1 LHHHKTNQLLISGIS
16 KSTKNKTI
24 MAGLISVSIN
34 VADLPK
40 EKFVVG
46 KKGTYYNF
54 TISVNDDTNQFG
66 QNVSLFDSQTKEERE
81 AKKSKTYIG
90 NGKVVWTDG
99 QMTTVVRE
107 DAPAAQAAPAPAA
120 DSGDLPF

>member
-1 LHHHKTNQLLISGIS
+1 
-16 KSTKNKTI
+16 

-34 VADLPK
+34 VEDLPK

-54 TISVNDDTNQFG
+54 TISVKDDTNQFG

>member
-1 LHHHKTNQLLISGIS
+1 
-16 KSTKNKTI
+16 

>member
-1 LHHHKTNQLLISGIS
+1 
-16 KSTKNKTI
+16 

-99 QMTTVVRE
+99 QMTKVVRE
-107 DAPAAQAAPAPAA
+107 EEAQEAAPSSPAAP
-120 DSGDLPF
+120 DDLPF

>member
-1 LHHHKTNQLLISGIS
+1 
-16 KSTKNKTI
+16 

-40 EKFVVG
+40 EKFVQG

-81 AKKSKTYIG
+81 AKKSKNYIG

-99 QMTTVVRE
+99 QMTVAERQE
-107 DAPAAQAAPAPAA
+107 EAPAAPTAPAA

>member
-1 LHHHKTNQLLISGIS
+1 
-16 KSTKNKTI
+16 

-34 VADLPK
+34 VEDLPK

-99 QMTTVVRE
+99 KMTTVVRE

>member
-1 LHHHKTNQLLISGIS
+1 
-16 KSTKNKTI
+16 

-34 VADLPK
+34 VEDLPK

>member
-1 LHHHKTNQLLISGIS
+1 
-16 KSTKNKTI
+16 

-99 QMTTVVRE
+99 QMTKVVRE
-107 DAPAAQAAPAPAA
+107 EEAQEAAPKVAA
-120 DSGDLPF
+120 SDSNDLPF

>member
-1 LHHHKTNQLLISGIS
+1 
-16 KSTKNKTI
+16 

-40 EKFVVG
+40 EKFVQG

-81 AKKSKTYIG
+81 AKKSKNYIG
-90 NGKVVWTDG
+90 NGSVIWTDG
-99 QMTTVVRE
+99 QMTVAERQE
-107 DAPAAQAAPAPAA
+107 KKESAPVQAEA
-120 DSGDLPF
+120 DSNDLPF

>member
-1 LHHHKTNQLLISGIS
+1 
-16 KSTKNKTI
+16 
-24 MAGLISVSIN
+24 MAGLLSVSIN

-40 EKFVVG
+40 EKFVQG

-81 AKKSKTYIG
+81 AKKAKTYIG

-99 QMTTVVRE
+99 QMTTVERE
-107 DAPAAQAAPAPAA
+107 DLGKAANPAPAKA

>member
-1 LHHHKTNQLLISGIS
+1 
-16 KSTKNKTI
+16 
-24 MAGLISVSIN
+24 MAGFISVSIN
-34 VADLPK
+34 VEDLPK

>member
-1 LHHHKTNQLLISGIS
+1 
-16 KSTKNKTI
+16 

-99 QMTTVVRE
+99 QMTKVVRE
-107 DAPAAQAAPAPAA
+107 EEAQEAAPAATAAP
-120 DSGDLPF
+120 DDLPF